1 MTRRRVV
8 LVCGPPG
15 AGKTTYARSLGLQV
29 YDRDDPQW
37 TSEKQFVAA
46 IRQLKR
52 QPNARAVVIRS
63 GATASAR
70 ARATELIGATEVEIL
85 DVDLETC
92 IQRIRQ
98 RRRTT
103 PPMSVQIVAA
113 RGWWHKYLAPPQP
126 RKPKP
131 RYDWRHRKLRQS
143 LSPLVASGG
152 AECWRC
158 GRPID
163 PLERWDLGHDD
174 DDPARYRGPEHLR
187 CNRATSGRR
196 ALAEARRWVL

>member
-1 MTRRRVV
+1 MPRRVV

-15 AGKTTYARSLGLQV
+15 AGKTTYAKSLGLEV

-37 TSEKQFVAA
+37 TSEKQFTAA
-46 IRQLKR
+46 LRKLKH
-52 QPNARAVVIRS
+52 QPDAQAVVIRT

-70 ARATELIGATEVEIL
+70 ERAVALVDATEVQIL
-85 DVDLETC
+85 DVDLDTC

-113 RGWWHKYLAPPQP
+113 RGWWHRYLAPPPLP
-126 RKPKP
+126 RP
-131 RYDWRHRKLRQS
+131 RPVYDWRHRKIREA
-143 LSPLVASGG
+143 LVPVVAAGG
-152 AECWRC
+152 VECWRC
-158 GRPID
+158 GKELD

-174 DDPARYRGPEHLR
+174 DDPTRYRGPEHLL
-187 CNRATSGRR
+187 CNRSTSGRR
-196 ALAEARRWVL
+196 APAEARRWVL

>member
-1 MTRRRVV
+1 MARRVV

-37 TSEKQFVAA
+37 ASEKQFVAA
-46 IRQLKR
+46 IRRLR
-52 QPNARAVVIRS
+52 HEANAQAVVIRT

-70 ARATELIGATEVEIL
+70 DRAAALIGATEIEIL

-98 RRRTT
+98 RGRTT

-113 RGWWHKYLAPPQP
+113 RGWWHKYLAPPLP
-126 RKPKP
+126 PKP
-131 RYDWRHRKLRQS
+131 RPVYDWRHRKLRAALAPS
-143 LSPLVASGG
+143 VAAGG
-152 AECWRC
+152 VTCWRC
-158 GRPID
+158 GKPIK
-163 PLERWDLGHDD
+163 PGERWDLGHDD
-174 DDPARYRGPEHLR
+174 DDPTRYRGPECLR
-187 CNRATSGRR
+187 CNRGTSGRR
-196 ALAEARRWVL
+196 APQEVRRWVL